1 MDQQEMMEL
10 MMNRGKAQLKPHS
23 FEKIAANCAMLKH
36 PQGEVNDGVTVSM
49 MAPLGNQFQ
58 MGGDWKFS
66 NRDGASFELT
76 SSINNSTGN
85 PNQQPDEVQ
94 SGVFRLASDNT
105 GMAMGNFNLP
115 WGLTLSTQT
124 MFQDPQVKDIMN
136 VFSLSKDWRDCSLV
150 ARTQLMSQGGQS
162 QCVYMGN
169 FMQSLNKQIQAGIS
183 FNYIPQ
189 MGDMQFGYCGYYRFG
204 GPQNLE
210 HQISAAY

>member
-23 FEKIAANCAMLKH
+23 FEKISANCAMLKQ

-66 NRDGASFELT
+66 NSDGASFELM

-94 SGVFRLASDNT
+94 SGVFRFASDNT

-115 WGLTLSTQT
+115 WGLTL
-124 MFQDPQVKDIMN
+124 
-136 VFSLSKDWRDCSLV
+136 
-150 ARTQLMSQGGQS
+150 
-162 QCVYMGN
+162 
-169 FMQSLNKQIQAGIS
+169 
-183 FNYIPQ
+183 
-189 MGDMQFGYCGYYRFG
+189 
-204 GPQNLE
+204 
-210 HQISAAY
+210 